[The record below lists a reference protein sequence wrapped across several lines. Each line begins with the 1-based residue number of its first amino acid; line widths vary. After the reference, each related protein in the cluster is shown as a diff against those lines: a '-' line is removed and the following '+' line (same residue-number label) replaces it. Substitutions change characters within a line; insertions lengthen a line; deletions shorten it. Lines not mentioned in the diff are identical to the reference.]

1 MKKQTLADSLRIPLS
16 CAAIWLSFSATQ
28 AGAQTTTSG
37 ATPPETGPQPTPTAA
52 ELEGETDEEIVTLS
66 PFVVEA
72 SEDADGYVAKYTL
85 AGTRVR
91 TDLRDT
97 ASAIQV
103 VTAQFLSDTGATDN
117 QTLLQYT
124 TNTEVGGLL
133 GNFSGTGGGFLYNED
148 RNLLR
153 PSENT
158 RVRGLNA
165 ADNTRD
171 YFLSDVPW
179 DSYIVDRVDLQR
191 GPNSILFGVGSPAGI
206 INTSINTAS
215 FKNGGNV
222 ENRFDQYGSLRWSID
237 GNYVVIKDQ
246 LAVRVAALS
255 NDQKYRQ
262 EPSFQDD
269 KRIYGAIRF
278 QPKLFG
284 EGNLTDI
291 RLNYELGSIDAN
303 RPRQMPP
310 VDAIT
315 PWFLTG
321 GTATNPALNKAY
333 YNRVTQN
340 KGNAPLGDIPWLA
353 GAAIGRQFW
362 NDIVATYG
370 DNNQSA
376 PTDMRQT
383 LPSGL
388 NGIGTDGQR
397 DQGIGGLPG
406 GHAFAVASFN
416 AYARHPNS
424 GLVGGNYYSDRS
436 LSDPSIFNFYNQL
449 IDGDNKYEWSDF
461 DVGTLGM
468 SQTFWDN
475 RLGADFSYY
484 RQSYTDGQRVF
495 LGNSDTYKIGIDM
508 NNVLP
513 DGTLNGGDT
522 INNRTGAAGADGI
535 GDNVGR
541 AYVANSDE
549 QANSWNAR
557 DRDAWRLTLTGELR
571 GEDLFGEST
580 LAKIFGKHIFTG
592 LVSKETLETQVQNW
606 ATSAATTDF
615 PSYLGMNTSLT
626 AHFRSYNYVAYLSPT
641 LMGRDSAAGSKLDR
655 VRSTIK
661 APSEAVV
668 RIFDNHWNRP
678 TGPGSIGYVNA
689 AASGAPTE
697 TALAGYIQAPHVLAD
712 NTIVMRWF
720 DPAGYYAGGHS
731 PTQAAAAYAALTPA
745 QQANPAIVRAL
756 QPYSYLSQNAAN
768 PLTSA
773 NLNFASQSENPAN
786 YIGWT
791 NRSVKFLNADAGDRA
806 ALTYNATK
814 NRRVIDSQGITW
826 QGYFFDGVVVPVYG
840 WRKDKV
846 VTDAGSGT
854 PDVGTGIVPTDFGYN
869 PAAHQMAE
877 DTSTSYGVVVHTP
890 RSWAEKLP
898 GNTRFSVF
906 LNNSENFQA
915 GAPRG
920 DFFGNPVPNP
930 VGETEEY
937 GFAVSTLDDKLTFKA
952 TWYETVVTNA
962 TLDGGGLGNNGY
974 FFWAMPAW
982 GTAFVANAAQGI
994 AGNNDNNSWAWNYAA
1009 TDDPNAPAFK
1019 VNGTMNPAWL
1029 SHPSTVA
1036 LQNAINDWRNIP
1048 LPQSFFNAYGNEV
1061 ALINVDAIR
1070 AGNWAAAD
1078 PIWATK
1084 FDNQPISGGLLAG
1097 YGSAPVM
1104 TVTTE
1109 SKGVEFELG
1118 AQFTKN
1124 WNLTFNFSKTFAT
1137 RSQLAPEMVDL
1148 MLDMEDFFAG
1158 PAGDIRLWGSAS
1170 NPLRNEWRNNVINP
1184 YNTLLAQQG
1193 SNAPELSPYT
1203 FRLVTNY
1210 AFDTET
1216 LFKGCWIGGGYRWED
1231 GRVLGYEYDT
1241 ALGNIDVDR
1250 PFKSDSESH
1259 IDLWFGRSQKLTD
1272 KINWKL
1278 QLNVRNVGES
1288 IDLKPVTIN
1297 PDGSVGYSRIQ
1308 EGMVWQL
1315 TNTLEF

>member
-28 AGAQTTTSG
+28 AGAQTTTPG
-37 ATPPETGPQPTPTAA
+37 ATPPATGAQPTPTAA

-72 SEDADGYVAKYTL
+72 SEDADGYTAKYTL

-97 ASAIQV
+97 ASAIEV

-153 PSENT
+153 PNENT

-206 INTSINTAS
+206 INTSVNTAT
-215 FKNGGNV
+215 FKTGGNV
-222 ENRFDQYGSLRWSID
+222 ENRFDQYGSLRWSLD
-237 GNYVVIKDQ
+237 YNHVLIKDQ

-255 NDQKYRQ
+255 NDQQYRQ
-262 EPSFQDD
+262 EPSYQDD
-269 KRIYGAIRF
+269 KRLFGAIRF

-291 RLNYELGSIDAN
+291 RLNFETGSIDAN

-321 GTATNPALNKAY
+321 GTSTNPALNKAY
-333 YNRVTQN
+333 FNRVTQN
-340 KGNAPLGDIPWLA
+340 KGNAPLNNIPWLA
-353 GAAIGRQFW
+353 NAAVGRQFW

-383 LPSGL
+383 LATGL
-388 NGIGTDGQR
+388 NGIGTNGQR
-397 DQGIGGLPG
+397 DQGIGGLPQ
-406 GHAFAVASFN
+406 GHAFAVASYN
-416 AYARHPNS
+416 GYTRHPNS
-424 GLVGGNYYSDRS
+424 GVVGGNYYSDRS

-449 IDGDNKYEWSDF
+449 IDGDNKYEWADF
-461 DVGTLGM
+461 DVGTLGL
-468 SQTFWDN
+468 SQTLWDN

-484 RQSYTDGQRVF
+484 RQSYYDGQRVF
-495 LGNSDTYKIGIDM
+495 LGNSDTYKIGIEM

-571 GEDLFGEST
+571 GKDLFGDST
-580 LAKIFGKHIFTG
+580 LADIFGKHIFTG
-592 LVSKETLETQVQNW
+592 LASKETLETQVQNW
-606 ATSAATTDF
+606 ATSAATTEF

-641 LMGRDSAAGSKLDR
+641 LMGRNSAVGAKLDR
-655 VRSTIK
+655 VRSKIK

-678 TGPGSIGYVNA
+678 TAPNAPGYVDPA
-689 AASGAPTE
+689 AVYTYTE
-697 TALAGYIQAPHVLAD
+697 QNTG
-712 NTIVMRWF
+712 NTI
-720 DPAGYYAGGHS
+720 
-731 PTQAAAAYAALTPA
+731 
-745 QQANPAIVRAL
+745 
-756 QPYSYLSQNAAN
+756 
-768 PLTSA
+768 TST
-773 NLNFASQSENPAN
+773 QSENPAN
-786 YIGWT
+786 YVGWT
-791 NRSVKFLNADAGDRA
+791 SRSVQFLNADEGDRA

-814 NRRVIDSQGITW
+814 NRRVIDSEGITW

-846 VTDAGSGT
+846 ATDAGSGT
-854 PDVGTGIVPTDFGYN
+854 PDVNTGIVPTDFGYSS
-869 PAAHQMAE
+869 AAHQVAE

-906 LNNSENFQA
+906 YNNSENFQA

-920 DFFGNPVPNP
+920 DFFGNPIPNP

-937 GFAVSTLDDKLTFKA
+937 GFAISTLDDKLTFKA

-962 TLDGGGLGNNGY
+962 TLDGGGLGQNGY

-1009 TDDPNAPAFK
+1009 SDDPNAPPFRL
-1019 VNGTMNPAWL
+1019 NGQMNPAWL

-1061 ALINVDAIR
+1061 ALINVEAIR

-1078 PIWATK
+1078 PIWAQK

-1109 SKGVEFELG
+1109 SKGMELELG
-1118 AQFTKN
+1118 AQLTKN
-1124 WNLTFNFSKTFAT
+1124 WNLKFNFSKTFAT
-1137 RSQLAPEMVDL
+1137 RSELAPEMVAL

-1210 AFDTET
+1210 SFVTDTM
-1216 LFKGCWIGGGYRWED
+1216 FKGCWIGGGYRWED
-1231 GRVLGYEYDT
+1231 GRVLGYEYDST
-1241 ALGNIDVDR
+1241 LGNIDVDR
-1250 PFKSDSESH
+1250 PYKSDSESH
-1259 IDLWFGRSQKLTD
+1259 FDLWFGRSQKLTD
-1272 KINWKL
+1272 KINWKI

-1297 PDGSVGYSRIQ
+1297 PDGTVGYSRIQ